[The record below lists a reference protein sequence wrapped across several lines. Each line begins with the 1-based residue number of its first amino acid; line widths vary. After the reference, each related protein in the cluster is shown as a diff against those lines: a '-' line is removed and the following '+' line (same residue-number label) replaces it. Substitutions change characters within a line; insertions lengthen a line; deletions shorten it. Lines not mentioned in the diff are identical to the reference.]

1 MAKGKKKPAGW
12 MVVAQGCGVSL
23 GVELCGVLLLALLAV
38 RGYVPESGVLPVAA
52 ALCLGSA
59 LAGGL
64 WAAPRTPWGTLP
76 SALLTAGSF
85 GGCLLLA
92 GLFGWDGIR
101 WAGGG
106 GVLLGCV
113 FAGGV
118 LAGLLGGGRRGRRR
132 RS

>member
-1 MAKGKKKPAGW
+1 MAKSKKKPAGW
-12 MVVAQGCGVSL
+12 MVLAQGCGVSL
-23 GVELCGVLLLALLAV
+23 CVELCGVLLLALLVV
-38 RGYVPESGVLPVAA
+38 RGRVPESGVFPMAA
-52 ALCLGSA
+52 VLCLGSA
-59 LAGGL
+59 LVGGL

-76 SALLTAGSF
+76 SALLTAACF

-92 GLFGWDGIR
+92 GLLGWDGIS

-113 FAGGV
+113 FAGGI

-132 RS
+132 HA